1 MRRWCI
7 DTLIKGKLRLRP
19 FGCCG
24 FHERGLSDSIST
36 CRYGRSFWWLTLWKG
51 TQHQCRV
58 TALIFAPSTLL
69 LWWNLKSRPSSL
81 GLHSRRSWKPSNQ
94 FPPHQRLGDCIF
106 IISVSRKKLVS
117 LFFCSFARNQMESVD
132 FRPRESWD
140 IVSASFAEKH

>member
-36 CRYGRSFWWLTLWKG
+36 CRYGRSLWWLTLWKG

-58 TALIFAPSTLL
+58 TALIFALPSLL

-81 GLHSRRSWKPSNQ
+81 GLHSRRSWKWPNQ
-94 FPPHQRLGDCIF
+94 FFFSHNVTHRLGF
-106 IISVSRKKLVS
+106 IISVNCKKRCAVS
-117 LFFCSFARNQMESVD
+117 FFAVLIRTTWNQMIFVCLNQTQI
-132 FRPRESWD
+132 P
-140 IVSASFAEKH
+140 KN